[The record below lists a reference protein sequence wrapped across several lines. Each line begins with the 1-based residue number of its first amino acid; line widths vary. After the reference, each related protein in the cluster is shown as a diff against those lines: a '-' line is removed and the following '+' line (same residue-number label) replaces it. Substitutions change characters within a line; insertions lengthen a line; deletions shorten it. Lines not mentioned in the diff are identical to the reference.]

1 MDWNKV
7 LNFLTAKGVA
17 AIGIACVALAI
28 FVYGV
33 SYAGGSII
41 LFLVTSV
48 IAMYAFSLSVR
59 IYSSE
64 STVKDVIP
72 PNDRPMIEAIIKNG
86 NDEALGMYI
95 KICSLYGFT
104 CNITKLGLSGLPL
117 LTVALTLLFTTLAA
131 VLWSQPHTSDPSV
144 KIDMI
149 ANIMDLAKLT
159 LGAFIGSFVQRAVSE
174 RAEAR
179 PQIPPPPPPPNQLV
193 VTPLVVPPIKP

>member
-1 MDWNKV
+1 MDWNKA
-7 LNFLTAKGVA
+7 LNFLTARGVA

-72 PNDRPMIEAIIKNG
+72 ASDRTFLVDIIKNC
-86 NDEALGMYI
+86 NHEALDMYI

-104 CNITKLGLSGLPL
+104 GNITKLGLSGLPL

-131 VLWSQPHTSDPSV
+131 VLWAQPHPSNPSGQ
-144 KIDMI
+144 IDMI

-159 LGAFIGSFVQRAVSE
+159 LGAFIGLFVQRTVSE
-174 RAEAR
+174 RASEAKA
-179 PQIPPPPPPPNQLV
+179 QIPLPPLPPPPAPPPV
-193 VTPLVVPPIKP
+193 